1 MSAHTPHELHD
12 EFPHD
17 AEALHRLKLASPHFA
32 RLAERHH
39 EVNREIHRIAAEIE
53 AASDER
59 IEALTADWTTATTDT
74 ARAAAAD
81 AITQRAFETVPFI
94 HCGQFQI
101 RTAYRRSL
109 TGLVEGGAAFMW
121 NIRRV

>member
-17 AEALHRLKLASPHFA
+17 AEALHRLKMTNAHFA
-32 RLAERHH
+32 KLAERHH

-59 IEALTADWTTATTDT
+59 LEALKRERLNLLDEIAVLLDQEPEGTAT
-74 ARAAAAD
+74 A
-81 AITQRAFETVPFI
+81 
-94 HCGQFQI
+94 
-101 RTAYRRSL
+101 
-109 TGLVEGGAAFMW
+109 
-121 NIRRV
+121 

>member
-17 AEALHRLKLASPHFA
+17 AERLHHLKLTDAHFA

-59 IEALTADWTTATTDT
+59 LEALKRERLNLLDEI
-74 ARAAAAD
+74 AAILD
-81 AITQRAFETVPFI
+81 QE
-94 HCGQFQI
+94 Q
-101 RTAYRRSL
+101 
-109 TGLVEGGAAFMW
+109 GAAPA
-121 NIRRV
+121 